1 MRYLPLLIFLFQ
13 PALVFSQQRPLV
25 TERAETVTRGHIL
38 FDIGLEFLQDAVFAF
53 SGLEGDL
60 TRIGVL
66 GARIGVAD
74 NVELQVLGTIQ
85 DILNIE
91 NRFMAPN
98 TPQLNFSGNSTRD
111 VGDFTMAT
119 KVRLT
124 EEGERWP
131 AMASRFG
138 FSMPN
143 ASNENGLSNDEIN
156 VFSSLLFQKQFG
168 KLQVFTNLGFAI
180 LGDPVTSGSQDDLFT
195 YGVAALHPLADG
207 INLVVDAYGRLGAGG
222 IGTEE
227 QSLLRLGTQINAA
240 GLVWD
245 VALSLG
251 FRHTDPSSGLV
262 VGVSKEFNFPL
273 LVR

>member
-1 MRYLPLLIFLFQ
+1 MRYLPLLLLLYQ

-66 GARIGVAD
+66 GARIGVAE

-85 DILNIE
+85 DTLNIE
-91 NRFMAPN
+91 NRFTAPN
-98 TPQLNFSGNSTRD
+98 TPQLNFSGNSTSD

-131 AMASRFG
+131 ALSSRFG

-143 ASNENGLSNDEIN
+143 VSNENGLGNDEIN
-156 VFSSLLFQKQFG
+156 VFSSLLLQKQFG
-168 KLQVFTNLGFAI
+168 KLQVFTNFGLAI

-195 YGVAALHPLADG
+195 YGLAAVHPLGDG
-207 INLVVDAYGRLGAGG
+207 INLVVDAYGRVGAGG

-227 QSLLRLGTQINAA
+227 QSLLRLGTQIDAA

>member
-1 MRYLPLLIFLFQ
+1 MRYLPLVFVLFQ

-25 TERAETVTRGHIL
+25 TERAETVRPGYLL
-38 FDIGLEFLQDAVFAF
+38 FDIGLEILQDVVFPF

-60 TRIGVL
+60 TRSGVL
-66 GARIGVAD
+66 GVRMGVAD
-74 NVELQVLGTIQ
+74 NVELQILGTIQ
-85 DILNIE
+85 DTLNIE
-91 NRFMAPN
+91 NRFTAPN
-98 TPQLNFSGNSTRD
+98 TSQLNFSGNSTSD

-143 ASNENGLSNDEIN
+143 ASNENGLGNDEIN
-156 VFSSLLFQKQFG
+156 LFSSLLFQKQFG
-168 KLQVFTNLGFAI
+168 KLQVFTNLGLAI

-195 YGVAALHPLADG
+195 YGLAAVHPLGDE
-207 INLVVDAYGRLGAGG
+207 INLLVDASGRVGAGG

-227 QSLLRLGTQINAA
+227 QSLLRLGSQIKAA

-245 VALSLG
+245 IALSLG
-251 FRHTDPSSGLV
+251 FRDTDPSSGLLL
-262 VGVSKEFNFPL
+262 GVSKEFNFPL